1 MHNQNII
8 EEIPFFISYQGK
20 DKAVVDLKAFYRWL
34 ENVEPEVMTEELKA
48 EKARALEDLQKGE
61 VVDWDDL
68 KKELE
73 L

>member
-1 MHNQNII
+1 
-8 EEIPFFISYQGK
+8 
-20 DKAVVDLKAFYRWL
+20 
-34 ENVEPEVMTEELKA
+34 MTEELKA

-73 L
+73 LC